1 MSHLFRRHAR
11 ILMIASVSAM
21 GLVACSSEN
30 KQGAGA
36 TTPVTTPGAT
46 QPPPPS
52 PPTAAVTAPKLAPPP
67 VNADKPMD
75 YPGVHNVVAYAD
87 GLYSGSLPEGD
98 AGFESLKQLGI
109 KTVISVDGAQ
119 PDVDAATSR
128 GMRYVHLPI
137 GYNGMSE
144 ARSLELARAVKD
156 LPGPVFIHCHH
167 GKHRSAGATGAA
179 AVRLNLATRE
189 QMLERM
195 KVSGTA
201 KNYVGLFACVQNAS
215 PASEGQL
222 LAASNEFPSH
232 WKTSGLVQTMVDVD
246 EAFDHLKLI
255 EKAGWVAPKD
265 HPDLVPAAEA
275 GRLADHF
282 RTLIDD
288 ADVKSKPAEFAT
300 WLKRDYE
307 TVSGL
312 EEALLAFKPDD
323 AATAATTKSDLS
335 ARFKK
340 VADSCKECHVKYR
353 D

>member
-1 MSHLFRRHAR
+1 MSHLFRYHAR
-11 ILMIASVSAM
+11 IVVIASVSAL

-36 TTPVTTPGAT
+36 ATPVTPPSAT
-46 QPPPPS
+46 QPPPP
-52 PPTAAVTAPKLAPPP
+52 AAAAAAPKLAPPA

-75 YPGVHNVVAYAD
+75 YPGVHNVVAYTD

-98 AGFESLKQLGI
+98 AGFDSLQQMGI
-109 KTVISVDGAQ
+109 KTVISVDGAL
-119 PDVDAATSR
+119 PEVEAATSR

-195 KVSGTA
+195 RVSGTA

-215 PASEGQL
+215 PASELQL

-246 EAFDHLKLI
+246 EAFEHLKLI
-255 EKAGWVAPKD
+255 EKAGWAAPKD

-275 GRLADHF
+275 GMLADHF

-288 ADVKSKPAEFAT
+288 ADVKSKPAEFST
-300 WLKRDYE
+300 WLKRDYD

-312 EEALLAFKPDD
+312 EEALIAFKPGE
-323 AATAATTKSDLS
+323 ATAATAKADLS